1 MRTNWTQAARRANWR
16 LSTFSGFLLAGYF
29 VPVWTLAAWRI
40 VLSPIHGLFER
51 PNVAVA
57 VFVSEHLQVPAL
69 TMVRVAWLLALGKLT
84 VVAFF
89 LLFAALMLRR
99 AVRLGRG
106 GDEALG
112 IALGLGCVISFAG
125 MMFATQVHEAAALRL
140 HATELM
146 LLLGTAILML
156 VDQPP
161 AATAAADTEAATY
174 VLSNPNS

>member
-1 MRTNWTQAARRANWR
+1 MQANRQANWR

-57 VFVSEHLQVPAL
+57 MFISEHMQVPAL
-69 TMVRVAWLLALGKLT
+69 MTVRFAWLLALGKLT

-112 IALGLGCVISFAG
+112 IALGLGCVISFAS
-125 MMFATQVHEAAALRL
+125 MMFAAQVGEAAALKL
-140 HATELM
+140 HATEL
-146 LLLGTAILML
+146 LLLIGTAILLL

-161 AATAAADTEAATY
+161 ARAPVEGNVRDADYA
-174 VLSNPNS
+174 LSNPSS

>member
-1 MRTNWTQAARRANWR
+1 MQANWRTNWR
-16 LSTFSGFLLAGYF
+16 LSTFSGLLLAGYF

-57 VFVSEHLQVPAL
+57 MFISDHLQVPAL
-69 TMVRVAWLLALGKLT
+69 MTVRFAWLLALGKLT

-89 LLFAALMLRR
+89 LLFAALMVRR
-99 AVRLGRG
+99 VVRLGRG

-112 IALGLGCVISFAG
+112 IALGLGCVISFAS
-125 MMFATQVHEAAALRL
+125 MMFAVEVNEAAALQL

-146 LLLGTAILML
+146 LLLSTAILML
-156 VDQPP
+156 VDQPS
-161 AATAAADTEAATY
+161 ARTSVESDVHEADYA
-174 VLSNPNS
+174 LSNPSS

>member
-1 MRTNWTQAARRANWR
+1 MSATWRTNWR
-16 LSTFSGFLLAGYF
+16 LSTFSGLLLAAYF
-29 VPVWTLAAWRI
+29 VPVWTIAAWRI
-40 VLSPIHGLFER
+40 VLSPIQGLFER

-57 VFVSEHLQVPAL
+57 MFISDHLQVPAL
-69 TMVRVAWLLALGKLT
+69 MTVRFAWLLALGKLT
-84 VVAFF
+84 VVGFF

-112 IALGLGCVISFAG
+112 IALGLGCVISFAS
-125 MMFATQVHEAAALRL
+125 MMFAVEVNEAAALQL

-146 LLLGTAILML
+146 LLLSTAILML

-161 AATAAADTEAATY
+161 ASTSIESDVRETDYA
-174 VLSNPNS
+174 LSNPSS

>member
-1 MRTNWTQAARRANWR
+1 MSANWQTNWR
-16 LSTFSGFLLAGYF
+16 LSNFSGFLLAGYF
-29 VPVWTLAAWRI
+29 VPVWTIAAWRI
-40 VLSPIHGLFER
+40 VLSPIQGLFER

-57 VFVSEHLQVPAL
+57 MFISDHLQVPAL
-69 TMVRVAWLLALGKLT
+69 MTVRFAWLLALGKLT

-112 IALGLGCVISFAG
+112 IALGLGCVISFAS
-125 MMFATQVHEAAALRL
+125 MMFAVQVGEAAALQL
-140 HATELM
+140 HATELL

-156 VDQPP
+156 VDQPVESTSSVESD
-161 AATAAADTEAATY
+161 ARATGYA
-174 VLSNPNS
+174 LSNPSS

>member
-1 MRTNWTQAARRANWR
+1 MQANQRTNWR
-16 LSTFSGFLLAGYF
+16 LSTFSGLLVAGYF

-57 VFVSEHLQVPAL
+57 MFISDHLQVPAL
-69 TMVRVAWLLALGKLT
+69 MTVRFAWLLALGKLT

-89 LLFAALMLRR
+89 LLFAAMMLRR
-99 AVRLGRG
+99 VVRQGRG

-112 IALGLGCVISFAG
+112 IALGLGCVISFAS
-125 MMFATQVHEAAALRL
+125 MMFAMQVGEAAALQL
-140 HATELM
+140 HATELL

-161 AATAAADTEAATY
+161 VSAPVERDEHDTDYA
-174 VLSNPNS
+174 LSNPSS

>member
-1 MRTNWTQAARRANWR
+1 MSANWQTKRR
-16 LSTFSGFLLAGYF
+16 LSNLSGLLLAGYF
-29 VPVWTLAAWRI
+29 VPVWSLAAWRI
-40 VLSPIHGLFER
+40 VLSPVHGLFER

-57 VFVSEHLQVPAL
+57 MFISDHLQVPAL
-69 TMVRVAWLLALGKLT
+69 MTVRFAWLLALGKLT

-112 IALGLGCVISFAG
+112 IAIGLGCAISFAS
-125 MMFATQVHEAAALRL
+125 MIFAVQVGEAAALQL
-140 HATELM
+140 HATEL
-146 LLLGTAILML
+146 LLLLSTAILML

-161 AATAAADTEAATY
+161 ASSSPVGSDVHEAGYA
-174 VLSNPNS
+174 LSNPSS

>member
-1 MRTNWTQAARRANWR
+1 MQPVWRQSHWR
-16 LSTFSGFLLAGYF
+16 LSTFSGLLLAGYF
-29 VPVWTLAAWRI
+29 VPVWAVAAWRI

-57 VFVSEHLQVPAL
+57 IFISEHLQTPAL
-69 TMVRVAWLLALGKLT
+69 TTVRLAWLLALGKLT

-89 LLFAALMLRR
+89 LVFAALMLRR
-99 AVRLGRG
+99 AVRRGRG

-112 IALGLGCVISFAG
+112 IALTLGCAISFAS
-125 MMFATQVHEAAALRL
+125 MAFAAKVGEAAALQL

-161 AATAAADTEAATY
+161 AATLSPGDAGLPEAGY
-174 VLSNPNS
+174 SLSSPSS

>member
-1 MRTNWTQAARRANWR
+1 MSANWQTNWR
-16 LSTFSGFLLAGYF
+16 LSNFSGLLLAGYF

-57 VFVSEHLQVPAL
+57 MFISDHLQVPAL
-69 TMVRVAWLLALGKLT
+69 TTVRFAWLLALGKLT

-89 LLFAALMLRR
+89 LLFVALMLRR

-112 IALGLGCVISFAG
+112 IALGLGCVISFAS
-125 MMFATQVHEAAALRL
+125 MMFAVEVNEAEALQL

-146 LLLGTAILML
+146 LLLSTAILML
-156 VDQPP
+156 VDQPVANTP
-161 AATAAADTEAATY
+161 VESDVLEADYA
-174 VLSNPNS
+174 LSNPSS

>member
-1 MRTNWTQAARRANWR
+1 MSANWHTNWR
-16 LSTFSGFLLAGYF
+16 LSNFSGLLLASYF

-57 VFVSEHLQVPAL
+57 MFISDHLQVPAL
-69 TMVRVAWLLALGKLT
+69 MTVRFAWLLALGKLT

-89 LLFAALMLRR
+89 VLFAALMLRR
-99 AVRLGRG
+99 TVRQGRD

-112 IALGLGCVISFAG
+112 IALGLGCVISFAS
-125 MMFATQVHEAAALRL
+125 MIFAAQVGEAAALQL

-146 LLLGTAILML
+146 LLLSTAILML

-161 AATAAADTEAATY
+161 ANTSVENDAREADYA
-174 VLSNPNS
+174 LSNPSS

>member
-1 MRTNWTQAARRANWR
+1 MQANRQTNWR
-16 LSTFSGFLLAGYF
+16 LSTFSGLLLAGYF
-29 VPVWTLAAWRI
+29 VPVWTIAAWRI

-57 VFVSEHLQVPAL
+57 MFISDHLQVPAL
-69 TMVRVAWLLALGKLT
+69 MTVRFAWLLALGKLT

-112 IALGLGCVISFAG
+112 IALGLGCVISFAS
-125 MMFATQVHEAAALRL
+125 MMFAAQVGEAAALQL

-146 LLLGTAILML
+146 LLLGTSILML
-156 VDQPP
+156 VDQPVT
-161 AATAAADTEAATY
+161 ATAETDAEPPVADYA
-174 VLSNPNS
+174 LSNPSS

>member
-1 MRTNWTQAARRANWR
+1 MQANWLANWR
-16 LSTFSGFLLAGYF
+16 LSTFSGLLLAAYF

-57 VFVSEHLQVPAL
+57 MFISDHLQVPAL
-69 TMVRVAWLLALGKLT
+69 MTVRFAWLLALGKLT

-89 LLFAALMLRR
+89 LLFAAMMLRR

-112 IALGLGCVISFAG
+112 IALGLGCVISFAS
-125 MMFATQVHEAAALRL
+125 MMFAVEVNEAAALRL

-156 VDQPP
+156 VDQPQ
-161 AATAAADTEAATY
+161 AATPVEGDAGNADYA
-174 VLSNPNS
+174 LSNPSS

>member
-1 MRTNWTQAARRANWR
+1 MRTNWTQATNWR
-16 LSTFSGFLLAGYF
+16 LSTFSGLLLAGYF
-29 VPVWTLAAWRI
+29 VPAWGWAAWRI

-57 VFVSEHLQVPAL
+57 IFVSEHLQVPAL

-89 LLFAALMLRR
+89 LLFAALLLRR

-112 IALGLGCVISFAG
+112 IALGLGCVISFAA
-125 MMFATQVHEAAALRL
+125 MMFAAQVHEAAALRL

-146 LLLGTAILML
+146 LLLGTAVLML

-161 AATAAADTEAATY
+161 AATAAADAEAANY
-174 VLSNPNS
+174 GLSNPSS

>member
-1 MRTNWTQAARRANWR
+1 MQANRQANWR
-16 LSTFSGFLLAGYF
+16 LSTFSGLLLAGYF

-40 VLSPIHGLFER
+40 VLSPIQGLFER

-57 VFVSEHLQVPAL
+57 IFISEHMQVPAL
-69 TMVRVAWLLALGKLT
+69 MTVRFAWLLALGKLT

-89 LLFAALMLRR
+89 LLFSALMLRR

-112 IALGLGCVISFAG
+112 IALGLGCVISFAS
-125 MMFATQVHEAAALRL
+125 MMFAAQAGEAASLQL
-140 HATELM
+140 HATELL

-161 AATAAADTEAATY
+161 TSTPAAAEPPAAGY
-174 VLSNPNS
+174 AFSNPSS

>member
-1 MRTNWTQAARRANWR
+1 MSATWRTNWR
-16 LSTFSGFLLAGYF
+16 LSTFSGLLLAAYF
-29 VPVWTLAAWRI
+29 VPVWTIAAWRI
-40 VLSPIHGLFER
+40 VLSPIQGLFER

-57 VFVSEHLQVPAL
+57 MFISDHLQVPAL
-69 TMVRVAWLLALGKLT
+69 MIVRFAWLLALGKLT
-84 VVAFF
+84 VVGFF

-112 IALGLGCVISFAG
+112 IALGLGCVISFAS
-125 MMFATQVHEAAALRL
+125 MMFAVEVNEAAALQL

-146 LLLGTAILML
+146 LLLSTAILML

-161 AATAAADTEAATY
+161 ASTSIESDVRETDYA
-174 VLSNPNS
+174 LSNPSS